1 MTSVNEQDYFSKA
14 IGPIT
19 RAMLTFD
26 AGGNSRGVATII
38 FKKAGLANEAQ
49 AKLDGVKVDDRAM
62 KVRILRFTMETLQHN
77 NPGSDRGRSGPKEA
91 CP

>member
-1 MTSVNEQDYFSKA
+1 MTFMDKQDYFGKA
-14 IGPIT
+14 IGPIS

-38 FKKAGLANEAQ
+38 FKKPGLANDAQ

-62 KVRILRFTMETLQHN
+62 KV
-77 NPGSDRGRSGPKEA
+77 
-91 CP
+91 

>member
-1 MTSVNEQDYFSKA
+1 
-14 IGPIT
+14 
-19 RAMLTFD
+19 MLTFD

-62 KVRILRFTMETLQHN
+62 KVRTLRLNKEI
-77 NPGSDRGRSGPKEA
+77 SGIITHDQIEVVLDPKKPVASKALSERISLV
-91 CP
+91 PP